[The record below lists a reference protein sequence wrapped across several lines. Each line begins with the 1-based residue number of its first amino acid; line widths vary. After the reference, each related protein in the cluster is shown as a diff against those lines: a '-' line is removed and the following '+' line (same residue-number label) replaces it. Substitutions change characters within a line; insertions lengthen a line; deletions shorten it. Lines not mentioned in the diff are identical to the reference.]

1 MESEIHL
8 RDVLALLDEKTDAQG
23 NIIPHRVGF
32 ITYSRNG
39 KGEPGR
45 YRIMEKAH
53 KTGLKWNLKET
64 QMRGL
69 KDDVTGE
76 VRAVHIR
83 LIIMFDNMK
92 VVW

>member
-1 MESEIHL
+1 
-8 RDVLALLDEKTDAQG
+8 
-23 NIIPHRVGF
+23 
-32 ITYSRNG
+32 
-39 KGEPGR
+39 
-45 YRIMEKAH
+45 MEKAH

-69 KDDVTGE
+69 KDDTTGDI
-76 VRAVHIR
+76 RAVHIR